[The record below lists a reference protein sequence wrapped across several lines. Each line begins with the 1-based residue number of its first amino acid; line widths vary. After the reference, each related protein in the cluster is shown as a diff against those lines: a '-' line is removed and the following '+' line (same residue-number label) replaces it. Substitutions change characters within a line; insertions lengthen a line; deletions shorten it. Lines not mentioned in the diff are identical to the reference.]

1 MTRKTVIILLG
12 PPGAGKGTQ
21 AKTLSRRLKIVHIST
36 GDILREAIKS
46 NSSLGQDAAKYVER
60 GELVPDN
67 LITKITQERLKGE
80 DVKKGFIL
88 DGFPRNLSQAE
99 SLDAFFSGNGLADYS
114 VIYLKASEKV
124 IIKRLTGRRICK
136 NCQAVYHL
144 INAPSSKEGVCDA
157 CGSELYQ
164 RPDDG
169 EGTIKNRL
177 QVYERQTAP
186 VADYYSKKGKLFE
199 VSADDEADKVIE
211 SIVKFLNKNNQ
222 NPKKELPAKRS

>member
-1 MTRKTVIILLG
+1 MKIILLG

-46 NSSLGQDAAKYVER
+46 NTSLGREAAQYVER

-67 LITKITQERLKGE
+67 LVTKMAQERLSGE
-80 DVKKGFIL
+80 DAKKGFIL
-88 DGFPRNLSQAE
+88 DGFPRNLAQAE
-99 SLDAFFSGNGLADYS
+99 SLDEFFSNHGLLDYS
-114 VIYLKASEKV
+114 VIYLETSENI

-136 NCQAVYHL
+136 SCQAVYHL
-144 INAPSSKEGVCDA
+144 INAPSNKEGVCDV

-164 RPDDG
+164 RPDDS
-169 EGTIKNRL
+169 EITIKNRL

-186 VADYYSKKGKLFE
+186 VAAYYSKKGKLLHI
-199 VSADDEADKVIE
+199 SADDEADKVIE
-211 SIVKFLNKNNQ
+211 AILKFLKV
-222 NPKKELPAKRS
+222 NPVRDRPPKGDLRLMS